1 MPNIVSEIPE
11 TYNSVSR
18 PVCVQMIKD
27 LVAYMGLPE
36 DTGIDYYGS
45 TETQYQSSTPMD
57 QTPANK
63 YGFTGRVFVEVEEE
77 YIEERTL
84 TTAVRKPNEQFIFS
98 DPELGVSVKPVYVRT
113 EVAISF
119 RYRAPDR
126 TSAMRWR
133 DRMRLK
139 VSEGQQELLHEFDY
153 HYPLPKAELIIL
165 REIWRMREAQ
175 FGYGEDLKTYLR
187 SHFSPR
193 VVSVT
198 NQAGR
203 GALLSMAERQVG
215 VIGWFDFMAQPDKGA
230 TASEGSPWEIGFEYR
245 FQYDKPVA
253 CAMRYPIVIHN
264 QVIDPKF
271 RREKLHYELA
281 NVSRRPNDE
290 RRHLDKFTR
299 LYTDAVY
306 PFKGVRIP
314 DYDDWSTNVQFK
326 NMNEVLTLLMGVDP
340 QNPRELFNLRE
351 LGTHEFV
358 PSVLRFLAGESR
370 YLPLP
375 LQSVFT
381 IHLFS
386 GDRRLDESWLIVDA
400 DLNVRTTQDLD
411 PRNMYHVVITI
422 TDLSTLSLKVLDR
435 MRNHGEAALA
445 LIKLMY
451 PKREKTLTPED
462 KRLVG
467 GKLLPIKTIMK
478 VISAKG
484 RAPVMQTV
492 GSYSI
497 IVRPKDDLHANS

>member
-36 DTGIDYYGS
+36 NTGIDYYGV
-45 TETQYQSSTPMD
+45 TETQHQSSSPID
-57 QTPANK
+57 QTPTNK
-63 YGFTGRVFVEVEEE
+63 YPFTGRVFVEVEED

-84 TTAVRKPNEQFIFS
+84 TTAVRKPNEQFIFH
-98 DPELGVSVKPVYVRT
+98 DPALGVSIKPVYVRT
-113 EVAISF
+113 EVAITF

-126 TSAMRWR
+126 TSALRWR

-139 VSEGQQELLHEFDY
+139 VAEGQQELLHEFDY

-165 REIWRMREAQ
+165 REIWRMREED
-175 FGYGEDLKTYLR
+175 FGYGDDLKAYLR
-187 SHFSPR
+187 KHFSPR

-198 NQAGR
+198 NQIGR

-215 VIGWFDFMAQPDKGA
+215 VVGWFDFMAQPDKGQ
-230 TASEGSPWEIGFEYR
+230 TASEGAPWEIGFEYR

-271 RREKLHYELA
+271 RQEKLTYELK

-290 RRHLDKFTR
+290 RRALDKFTR
-299 LYTDAVY
+299 LYTDANY

-314 DYDDWSTNVQFK
+314 EFDDWNGTMQFK
-326 NMNEVLTLLMGVDP
+326 HVHEILTLLMGVNVED
-340 QNPRELFNLRE
+340 PRELFNLNE
-351 LGTHEFV
+351 LGTHEF
-358 PSVLRFLAGESR
+358 STAILKYLKSEYR
-370 YLPLP
+370 YLAIP

-381 IHLFS
+381 VHLFY
-386 GDRRLDESWLIVDA
+386 GDSRMDETTLTIDEN
-400 DLNVRTTQDLD
+400 LNVRTTVDLD
-411 PRNMYHVVITI
+411 PRKMYHVVITI
-422 TDLSTLSLKVLDR
+422 CDLKALSPQALERLR
-435 MRNHGEAALA
+435 HFGEAALDIIRV
-445 LIKLMY
+445 LY
-451 PKREKTLTPED
+451 PNKTLDQADT
-462 KRLVG
+462 
-467 GKLLPIKTIMK
+467 KLLGNTLLPRKTLQKVLDLTSRQAIMK
-478 VISAKG
+478 
-484 RAPVMQTV
+484 TV

-497 IVRPKDDLHANS
+497 IVKRKDEHHADS